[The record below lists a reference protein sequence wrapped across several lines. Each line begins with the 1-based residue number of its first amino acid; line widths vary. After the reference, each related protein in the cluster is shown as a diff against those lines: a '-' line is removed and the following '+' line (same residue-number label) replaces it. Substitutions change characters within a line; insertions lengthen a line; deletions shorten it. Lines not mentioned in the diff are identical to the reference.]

1 MADEGGG
8 GEFNFMVDC
17 GWGKIM
23 VLPRQEFQCDFD
35 VKLSLWPGSDLK
47 KSGLPKICLLS

>member
-47 KSGLPKICLLS
+47 KSGLAKICLLS